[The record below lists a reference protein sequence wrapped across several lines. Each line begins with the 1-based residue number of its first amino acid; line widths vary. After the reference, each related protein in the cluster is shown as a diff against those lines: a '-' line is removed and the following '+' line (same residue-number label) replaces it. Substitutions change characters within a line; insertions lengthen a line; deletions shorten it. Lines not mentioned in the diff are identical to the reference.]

1 MHNSDVLSKV
11 AILLATDGTRAPV
24 LVMDIVNVS
33 LQVSLEIAA
42 VAALS
47 TFEIFNL
54 DHKTNVQ
61 YNCHSLFHYL
71 HVLLVDVMSQV
82 GKLPVAVGAGLG
94 LA

>member
-42 VAALS
+42 VATLS
-47 TFEIFNL
+47 AFEIFNL
-54 DHKTNVQ
+54 DHKTNV
-61 YNCHSLFHYL
+61 
-71 HVLLVDVMSQV
+71 
-82 GKLPVAVGAGLG
+82 
-94 LA
+94 